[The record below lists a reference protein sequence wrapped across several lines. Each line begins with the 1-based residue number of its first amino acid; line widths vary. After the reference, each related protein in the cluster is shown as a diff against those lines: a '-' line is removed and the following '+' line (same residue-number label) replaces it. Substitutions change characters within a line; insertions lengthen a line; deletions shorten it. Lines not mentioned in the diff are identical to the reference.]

1 MDNADLTIVMVE
13 LCDDSLKS
21 TRVLNDG
28 NPDLYPV
35 IVYFSRP
42 VDEYERKELAD
53 FGFIRE
59 DSDRMCAIMWETTLE
74 LVRDQLNKHNAALAS
89 AAARAKETR
98 EADEA
103 EDERLKTLAEEINES
118 LRQSRRS

>member
-1 MDNADLTIVMVE
+1 MDNAELTIVMVE

-21 TRVLNDG
+21 TRVLNHG

-42 VDEYERKELAD
+42 VDEYERKELSD

-59 DSDRMCAIMWETTLE
+59 DSDRICAIMWETTLE
-74 LVRDQLNKHNAALAS
+74 LVRDQLDKHNAALAS

-98 EADEA
+98 EAAEA

>member
-42 VDEYERKELAD
+42 VDEYERKELSD

-74 LVRDQLNKHNAALAS
+74 LVRDQLDKHNAALAS

-98 EADEA
+98 EAAEA

>member
-42 VDEYERKELAD
+42 VDEYERKELSD

-59 DSDRMCAIMWETTLE
+59 DSDRMCAIMWETTL
-74 LVRDQLNKHNAALAS
+74 
-89 AAARAKETR
+89 
-98 EADEA
+98 
-103 EDERLKTLAEEINES
+103 
-118 LRQSRRS
+118 SRP